1 MSDGFGLIL
10 IVSAAESAFPGICP
24 ESRRT
29 ALLGGKR
36 CLGCTQ
42 SLRKRQSLPQEQIS
56 APIEKFHCRFLYF
69 AGYPHKSAAHGAG
82 RSRRRTPTMTSG
94 RGGTW
99 FSTLKAAQ
107 LMSLRSSGQLQWLVL
122 TADWARL
129 AMGKERHR
137 LAAVANVFPFLL
149 LRAAQPLGLLNEFE
163 MTGHGFSEAGRPRP
177 KL

>member
-1 MSDGFGLIL
+1 LIARADLRHQIGGRARSDGFGLIL

-69 AGYPHKSAAHGAG
+69 ARYPHKSAAHW
-82 RSRRRTPTMTSG
+82 RR
-94 RGGTW
+94 
-99 FSTLKAAQ
+99 A
-107 LMSLRSSGQLQWLVL
+107 
-122 TADWARL
+122 L
-129 AMGKERHR
+129 A
-137 LAAVANVFPFLL
+137 P
-149 LRAAQPLGLLNEFE
+149 PLC
-163 MTGHGFSEAGRPRP
+163 PQ
-177 KL
+177 